1 MSFFVGY
8 LIGINGFFNERAMR
22 GNRDNPGDP
31 AAVVAVPP
39 TIAVPSAH
47 FLALLP
53 LPHAPPPRLPL
64 PAREKNRVESV
75 SLSTVIKRP
84 GN

>member
-1 MSFFVGY
+1 MSFFEGY
-8 LIGINGFFNERAMR
+8 LVGINGFFNERAMR

-31 AAVVAVPP
+31 AAVVAVPA

-53 LPHAPPPRLPL
+53 LPMHLHHDSHSRRGKKIAW
-64 PAREKNRVESV
+64 NRCPYQQ
-75 SLSTVIKRP
+75 R
-84 GN
+84 